1 MAKTEKGISGTGS
14 KWGRSRVLM
23 LIVIGAIL
31 VVGLILAIFALRRW
45 NQEQELA
52 VAKLSG
58 APRSIAATPGG
69 QTTPEYSK
77 EVRAENLRRSIEAEK
92 SGGAV
97 SAVPTINQPGYT
109 HVANA
114 SGESAALPEAIVGGC
129 DPKELE
135 RARAAGVRVDELR
148 CKGCTASQL
157 HAAGYAAGSLVL
169 AGFSTK
175 DLRDAGYTA
184 TALKDAGLSAKELIT
199 EGGFGVSD
207 LKAAGFTPIE
217 LKAAGGVDVKNMIA
231 AGYTPAEL
239 RTAGYTSTDLKSA
252 GLTLNEMKEAGY
264 TPFDLRKAGYS
275 ALDLKQAGYT
285 TLDLVAAGYTDEQLS
300 GADIPADQ
308 IKVAK
313 TRLATF
319 EKGVKN
325 CQPEALVQARNQGT
339 TAVDLRKSA
348 DCPPAAFKTAGYNV
362 VEMRAA
368 GFDAKALKAANFTP
382 LELKTG
388 GFDAKQMKALGFN
401 TSALKGAGFTVGDL
415 RRAGFSG
422 IELAK
427 APFSAEELHQAGLT
441 AEELK
446 DAGFTPTDLKSA
458 GYSDGEMVRAG
469 YTATEIAVA
478 SKEMS
483 AALAAAEKVQVPS
496 AAAVEPEQVSTQPAV
511 AVPTRTPPAPR
522 EPKPPK
528 PKPVPSPTVV
538 ELPPAPKGPETALGT
553 SLALPESEVRAE
565 TALERLQKRQA
576 KQMTVQQRDEALKRI
591 EASMASQANDLFG
604 SWSPPPTQVVVRG
617 EKAVNESGAGGATGN
632 NNLPA
637 GALGGV
643 PGQAA
648 DKGEEANVLKAGS
661 ILFAVLDT
669 GINSDEQSPI
679 LATIV
684 QSGPLK
690 GSKLL
695 GQFQR
700 VDKRVLL
707 SFTTLSV
714 PNMTKS
720 MAINAVAIDPDTART
735 ALASHVDNHYLL
747 RYGTF
752 FASAFLS
759 GLATAIAESGSTTV
773 FQPIG
778 STTVT
783 NPTTSVGEKGLIA
796 LGNVGQ
802 QFATTLGQN
811 FQKPPTITVNA
822 GSAVGILLMADLAL
836 PKP

>member
-1 MAKTEKGISGTGS
+1 MANADKGIKGSSGS

-31 VVGLILAIFALRRW
+31 IVGLILAIFALRRW
-45 NQEQELA
+45 NQQQELNIA
-52 VAKLSG
+52 RLSG
-58 APRSIAATPGG
+58 APRSIQSIPGVK
-69 QTTPEYSK
+69 TTPEVAK
-77 EVRAENLRRSIEAEK
+77 NIREANLQRAIEAERR
-92 SGGAV
+92 GT

-109 HVANA
+109 NIPGVRGETPAMPEGTVA
-114 SGESAALPEAIVGGC
+114 GC

-135 RARAAGVRVDELR
+135 RARLAGVRVDELR
-148 CKGCTASQL
+148 CKGCSASQL
-157 HAAGYAAGSLVL
+157 HAAGYAAGDLVL

-175 DLRDAGYTA
+175 ELRDAGYTA
-184 TALKDAGLSAKELIT
+184 TALKDAGLNAKELIT
-199 EGGFGVSD
+199 EGGFGISD
-207 LKAAGFTPIE
+207 LKTAGYTPIE
-217 LKAAGGVDVKNMIA
+217 LKAAGGIDVKNMIA

-264 TPFDLRKAGYS
+264 TPADLRKAGYS

-285 TLDLVAAGYTDEQLS
+285 PLDLVAAGFTDEQLS
-300 GADIPADQ
+300 SAEVPADQ
-308 IKVAK
+308 IKVAR
-313 TRLATF
+313 TRLAAF
-319 EKGVKN
+319 EKGVSK
-325 CQPEALVQARNQGT
+325 CQPEALLQARNQGIS
-339 TAVDLRKSA
+339 AADLKKSA

-362 VEMRAA
+362 VELRAA
-368 GFDAKALKAANFTP
+368 GLDAKALKAAGFTP

-388 GFDAKQMKALGFN
+388 GYDAKQMKNLGYN

-415 RRAGFSG
+415 RRAGFTG
-422 IELAK
+422 AELAK
-427 APFSAEELHQAGLT
+427 APFTASELHEAGLSAED
-441 AEELK
+441 LK
-446 DAGFTPTDLKSA
+446 EADFTPTDLKTA
-458 GYSDGEMVRAG
+458 GYSDGEMIRAG
-469 YTATEIAVA
+469 YTPTEIAVA

-496 AAAVEPEQVSTQPAV
+496 TSVVAEEHPSARAPAV
-511 AVPTRTPPAPR
+511 VVTPPPPPPPPR
-522 EPKPPK
+522 EPKPPRVK
-528 PKPVPSPTVV
+528 QVPTPTVT
-538 ELPPAPKGPETALGT
+538 EIPPAPKEPQTALGT
-553 SLALPESEVRAE
+553 SLALPESELRAE
-565 TALERLQKRQA
+565 TELERLQKRQA
-576 KQMTVQQRDEALKRI
+576 KQMTVQQREETLRKI
-591 EASMASQANDLFG
+591 EASMATQANDLFG

-617 EKAVNESGAGGATGN
+617 EQVPNQPGVPVPGGVPVNTPVG
-632 NNLPA
+632 PA
-637 GALGGV
+637 GA
-643 PGQAA
+643 PGTGPV
-648 DKGEEANVLKAGS
+648 DENKVLKAGT

-700 VDKRVLL
+700 VDKKVLL
-707 SFTTLSV
+707 NFNTLSV
-714 PNMTKS
+714 PTMTKS

-759 GLATAIAESGSTTV
+759 GLATAIAESGSTTI

-778 STTVT
+778 NTTVT

-802 QFATTLGQN
+802 QFASTLGQN
-811 FQKPPTITVNA
+811 FQKPPTITVAA

-836 PKP
+836 PNS